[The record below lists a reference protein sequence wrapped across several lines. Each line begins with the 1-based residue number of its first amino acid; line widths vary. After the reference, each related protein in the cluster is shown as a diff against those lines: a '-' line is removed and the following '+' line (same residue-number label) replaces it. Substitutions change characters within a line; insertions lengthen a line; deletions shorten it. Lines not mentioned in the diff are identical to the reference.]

1 MAFKMNLGSRTGFKA
16 KINSPAGMLR
26 GHSSPL
32 NVTIDAATGNPCVPA
47 GQPNPSGLPIC
58 GERRAIGEERE
69 VGTEIIERDG
79 QKFRVSTF
87 EQDYETPDMI
97 PGNPGLGNV
106 VEQERPS
113 GGGGPG
119 ACDLYEKGDNLGQ
132 DKEACRKYREH
143 QVKIGEDP
151 CYQYRAERKFCPN
164 PETQSFSVEG
174 NKCVCRENIPSSPA
188 DDSFTVLDE
197 TDTFTREELIPP
209 TPPPPPPP
217 GMGGLGVTGGSKT
230 RGGKFKINLPTIDLS
245 TIKPRDIVA
254 QLPGFVRTRSGRC
267 KAGCATNAPR

>member
-1 MAFKMNLGSRTGFKA
+1 MNLGSRTGFKA

-32 NVTIDAATGNPCVPA
+32 NVTIDAATGNPCVPE
-47 GQPNPSGLPIC
+47 GQPNPDGLPIC
-58 GERRAIGEERE
+58 GQRTAVGEERE

-79 QKFRVSTF
+79 QKYRVTTL

-113 GGGGPG
+113 GGGPG

-132 DKEACRKYREH
+132 DKEACRRYKEH
-143 QVKIGEDP
+143 EVKMGEDP
-151 CYQYRAERKFCPN
+151 CYQYRAGRKSCPN
-164 PETQSFSVEG
+164 PATQTFSVEG
-174 NKCVCRENIPSSPA
+174 NKCVCRENTPPSPA

-197 TDTFTREELIPP
+197 TDTFTREELIPQP
-209 TPPPPPPP
+209 PPPPPPP

-230 RGGKFKINLPTIDLS
+230 RGSKFKIDLPTIDLS
-245 TIKPRDIVA
+245 SINPANILSKVGDVVFTK
-254 QLPGFVRTRSGRC
+254 SGRC
-267 KAGCATNAPR
+267 KSGCATNKPR